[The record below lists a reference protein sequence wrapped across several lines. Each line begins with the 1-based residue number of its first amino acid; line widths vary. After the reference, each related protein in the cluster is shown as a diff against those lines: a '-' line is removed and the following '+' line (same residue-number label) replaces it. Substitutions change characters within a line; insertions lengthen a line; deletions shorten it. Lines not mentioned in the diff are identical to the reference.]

1 MLDLLYIGSIEY
13 WFEHYKWGMLFAA
26 FFVFIVYLNK
36 IHSKNINKA
45 ENKNTGHLNVKPK
58 SIGEALLLHQQQ
70 TMSEI
75 HQKNQDLNLKRN
87 DKVRKFRFSTQ
98 QLHRLKEKPSREEET
113 VVDDREIE
121 ISFRLLTDFDVM
133 LPKIKGT
140 YDDFLESIEKFC
152 GIFAETKQISLENI
166 QNLLHQKKYRDIIV
180 LIQECIEKH
189 EQPLVLKKSKF
200 FKWLQYGG
208 FLEIAEEDGSSF
220 VIDYHNIQLC
230 EEINQLIQELL
241 VKNYCRAHGCQF
253 DSVDELIE
261 EVALEK
267 LQEIKFVTTYSGI
280 GSDISELLVEDFM
293 RMLNSKK
300 KSSSIKYRSL
310 RVIFGNDNQ
319 DFYKV
324 GELVWAA
331 ISDIQRLHQ
340 NLLEKIAMSTAEI
353 QQLIV
358 SKNTALADSSF
369 TAPRPTYTDQQVEE
383 EKILRSTVLM
393 IVDFLNWY
401 PQDESAISEADHE
414 LINYFDKLLYSRK
427 SRFAIVCDKNKNGA
441 AKTFAKHLKVVS
453 KQLEYT
459 DKIVKKITLEK
470 LVGMDIKIAVPR
482 QCEDYFPV
490 KGSIINVFNEETD
503 FGNIIKFEVAE
514 KNQLTSSI
522 IFTGKNVDFI
532 Y

>member
-13 WFEHYKWGMLFAA
+13 WFENYKWGILFVA
-26 FFVFIVYLNK
+26 FFMFIIYLNK
-36 IHSKNINKA
+36 MHSKNINKA
-45 ENKNTGHLNVKPK
+45 EKNDGHLYIQPK

-70 TMSEI
+70 SMSEV

-98 QLHRLKEKPSREEET
+98 QLHRLKEKPSKEVT
-113 VVDDREIE
+113 PVDDKEIE
-121 ISFRLLTDFDVM
+121 ISFKLLTEFDVM

-166 QNLLHQKKYRDIIV
+166 QNLLHQKKYREIIV
-180 LIQECIEKH
+180 LVQECIEKH
-189 EQPLVLKKSKF
+189 EQPLVLRKSKF

-208 FLEIAEEDGSSF
+208 FLEIVEDDGSSF

-230 EEINQLIQELL
+230 EEINKLIQELL

-253 DSVDELIE
+253 ESIDELIE

-267 LQEIKFVTTYSGI
+267 LEEIRFITTYSGV

-293 RMLNSKK
+293 RMINSKK

-319 DFYKV
+319 DTYKV

-353 QQLIV
+353 QQLII
-358 SKNTALADSSF
+358 SKNNALPDSGF
-369 TAPRPTYTDQQVEE
+369 GAPRPSYSSEQVEQ
-383 EKILRSTVLM
+383 EKVLRSTVLM

-401 PQDESAISEADHE
+401 PQDETAISTADHE

-427 SRFAIVCDKNKNGA
+427 SRFAIVCDKNKTSDG
-441 AKTFAKHLKVVS
+441 KVFAKNLKVVT
-453 KQLEYT
+453 KQLDYT
-459 DKIVKKITLEK
+459 EKVVKKFTMEK
-470 LVGMDIKIAVPR
+470 MIGMEIKIAVPR

-490 KGSIINVFNEETD
+490 KGNIVNIYKEETD

-514 KNQLTSSI
+514 KNHLKSAI
-522 IFTGKNVDFI
+522 IFTGNNVDFI